1 MVNHMTDPRQ
11 QLEDIAATTSL
22 FSMATRADVKY
33 PQLFTALR
41 AVLDRHVPEDRG
53 TGPKCK
59 GCATHVTFTDWPC
72 ATVLDVAAALEE
84 S

>member
-1 MVNHMTDPRQ
+1 MVSHTTDPRR
-11 QLEDIAATTSL
+11 QLEDLAATTSL

-33 PQLFTALR
+33 PQLFAALR

-53 TGPKCK
+53 AGPVCK
-59 GCATHVTFTDWPC
+59 GCATPATFTDWPC
-72 ATVLDVAAALEE
+72 ATVLDVMAALEA